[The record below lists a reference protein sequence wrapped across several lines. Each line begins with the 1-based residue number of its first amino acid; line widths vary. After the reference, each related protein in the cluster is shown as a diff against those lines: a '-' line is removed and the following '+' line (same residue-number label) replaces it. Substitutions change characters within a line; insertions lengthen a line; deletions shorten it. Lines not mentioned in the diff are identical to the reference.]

1 MTIAPG
7 LQPAPADAAPK
18 RRIRDSATPTVA
30 STIGERAADAGS
42 ATIASSIDD
51 EISTGAVAVGL
62 TVVMPAYRQAR
73 TIQEDLARVVG
84 VLDGASL
91 DFEIVVVVDG
101 YVDDTLARAKAVAE
115 TEPRVRVLGYETNRG
130 KGHAIRHGFAC
141 ARGGLVA
148 FLDAGMDIDP
158 QALVRAV
165 AAQRSARADVVV
177 GSKRHRMSVVAYPW
191 IRRVYSAGYQ
201 LLTRVLFGF
210 DIQDTQV
217 GMKLFRREVVDV
229 VAPRLLVKRFAF
241 DVELLAVAYLLG
253 FTRYIEVPVTIVH
266 DGFASSVRVRSVAE
280 MLWDTAAVWYR
291 AFIVRQYTRRALT
304 LGDVNSGQRDAN
316 SAMPVGHGWR
326 GVEH

>member
-1 MTIAPG
+1 MTLAPG
-7 LQPAPADAAPK
+7 LRPAPVNAAPS
-18 RRIRDSATPTVA
+18 RRIQASATPTLA
-30 STIGERAADAGS
+30 STIGERTADAGS
-42 ATIASSIDD
+42 VAIASSVDD
-51 EISTGAVAVGL
+51 EIGTGAVAVGL

-84 VLDGASL
+84 VLDGAGL
-91 DFEIVVVVDG
+91 DFEVVVVVDG
-101 YVDDTLARAKAVAE
+101 YVDDTLARAKAVAA
-115 TEPRVRVLGYETNRG
+115 TEPRVRVLGYEANRG
-130 KGHAIRHGFAC
+130 KGHAVRHGFAS
-141 ARGGLVA
+141 ARGNLVA

-177 GSKRHRMSVVAYPW
+177 GSKRHPMSVVAYPW

-201 LLTRVLFGF
+201 LLTRLLFGF

-217 GMKLFRREVVDV
+217 GMKLFRREVVEA

-241 DVELLAVAYLLG
+241 DVELLAVAHLLG
-253 FTRYIEVPVTIVH
+253 FRRFVEVPVTIVH

-291 AFIVRQYTRRALT
+291 AFIVRHYTHT
-304 LGDVNSGQRDAN
+304 GSNPGEVNLRNRDQK
-316 SAMPVGHGWR
+316 
-326 GVEH
+326 